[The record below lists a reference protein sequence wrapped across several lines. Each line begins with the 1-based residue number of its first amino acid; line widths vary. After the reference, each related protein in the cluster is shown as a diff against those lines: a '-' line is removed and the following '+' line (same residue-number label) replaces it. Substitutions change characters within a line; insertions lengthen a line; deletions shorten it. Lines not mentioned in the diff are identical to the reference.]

1 VVLKQEGKTTAHFVD
16 SFGFTGLP
24 EFAKELENAM
34 DSELAVKV
42 GDFYVSIHESDEGL
56 DYSIFDA
63 DYHLIDGGVTDD
75 PNISI
80 HEALK
85 QVIEDMGEGGTT
97 LLPVNYEQLSEETD
111 AVAQAD
117 MEAGVKALQE
127 AERPDQVLDEES
139 VSQPDVSFVVAEC
152 SEFHN
157 LGELHEGVATMQDAV
172 ALWENIPSERM
183 NGIKSIGIEYTD
195 FSGESFDVDIVVGNK
210 IDLSTLT
217 YVPEIYENEQA
228 LDKIALL
235 VDHFIPTMEIVGD
248 IPPRVEERLEA
259 LYKEREIDPADSLAA
274 EVDAFMYDFNPYE
287 YNDQVEDRHAQIDT
301 ISKDLQSGE
310 AGYITSYLQEI
321 VSQGAGTTEEQV
333 KAQELIAKIQ
343 EYKPLAK
350 VEEIEE
356 QNYNQID
363 NVLNNGFE
371 QKKEEKEREARG
383 EKGDKRP
390 SLKQRLEEKKE
401 LVAREP
407 ERPAPDKDISKK
419 KAEELS

>member
-1 VVLKQEGKTTAHFVD
+1 
-16 SFGFTGLP
+16 
-24 EFAKELENAM
+24 
-34 DSELAVKV
+34 
-42 GDFYVSIHESDEGL
+42 
-56 DYSIFDA
+56 
-63 DYHLIDGGVTDD
+63 
-75 PNISI
+75 
-80 HEALK
+80 
-85 QVIEDMGEGGTT
+85 
-97 LLPVNYEQLSEETD
+97 
-111 AVAQAD
+111 
-117 MEAGVKALQE
+117 
-127 AERPDQVLDEES
+127 
-139 VSQPDVSFVVAEC
+139 
-152 SEFHN
+152 
-157 LGELHEGVATMQDAV
+157 
-172 ALWENIPSERM
+172 
-183 NGIKSIGIEYTD
+183 
-195 FSGESFDVDIVVGNK
+195 
-210 IDLSTLT
+210 
-217 YVPEIYENEQA
+217 
-228 LDKIALL
+228 
-235 VDHFIPTMEIVGD
+235 
-248 IPPRVEERLEA
+248 
-259 LYKEREIDPADSLAA
+259 
-274 EVDAFMYDFNPYE
+274 
-287 YNDQVEDRHAQIDT
+287 
-301 ISKDLQSGE
+301 LQSGE